1 MKRVKV
7 SNNVIRRLPRYLR
20 KLDEL
25 SESGVDKISSRQLGD
40 LLGLTSSQVRQD
52 FNCFGEFGQQG
63 YGYNV
68 AALRAQIAGIMGM
81 ERGFT
86 AILVGVGNI
95 GRAMMENF
103 CFADWGVKL
112 AAAFDIKPAL
122 IGTEFNGVHIYGMDE
137 LESYLAE
144 HDTDIAVLTVPKT
157 AAIPVTERLTKSGI
171 DKISSRQLG
180 DLLGLTSSQVRQDFN
195 CFGEFGQQGYG
206 YNVAALR
213 AQIAGIMGMERGFT
227 AILVG
232 VGNIGR
238 ALMENFC
245 FADWG
250 VRLAAAFD
258 IKPALIGTE
267 YNGVHIYGMDE
278 LESYL
283 AEHETDIAVLT
294 VPKTAAIPVT
304 ERLTK
309 SGIDAIWNF
318 TNVELTEPNS
328 STIVENVHFS
338 DSLLSLSYYV
348 AERRD
353 ETAAKAA
360 REEK

>member
-1 MKRVKV
+1 M

-63 YGYNV
+63 YGYNI
-68 AALRAQIAGIMGM
+68 AALRAQIAGILGM

-103 CFADWGVKL
+103 CFSDWGVKL
-112 AAAFDIKPAL
+112 AAAFDVKPAL
-122 IGTEFNGVHIYGMDE
+122 IGTAYRGVHIYSMDE
-137 LESYLAE
+137 LEKYLRE
-144 HDTDIAVLTVPKT
+144 NKTDIAVLTVPKT
-157 AAIPVTERLTKSGI
+157 AAVPVTERLT
-171 DKISSRQLG
+171 
-180 DLLGLTSSQVRQDFN
+180 V
-195 CFGEFGQQGYG
+195 
-206 YNVAALR
+206 
-213 AQIAGIMGMERGFT
+213 
-227 AILVG
+227 
-232 VGNIGR
+232 
-238 ALMENFC
+238 
-245 FADWG
+245 
-250 VRLAAAFD
+250 
-258 IKPALIGTE
+258 
-267 YNGVHIYGMDE
+267 
-278 LESYL
+278 
-283 AEHETDIAVLT
+283 
-294 VPKTAAIPVT
+294 
-304 ERLTK
+304 

-338 DSLLSLSYYV
+338 DSLLSLSYFV

-353 ETAAKAA
+353 EAAAKAA

>member
-1 MKRVKV
+1 M

-25 SESGVDKISSRQLGD
+25 SESGVDKISSRQLGE

-95 GRAMMENF
+95 GRALMENF

-171 DKISSRQLG
+171 D
-180 DLLGLTSSQVRQDFN
+180 
-195 CFGEFGQQGYG
+195 
-206 YNVAALR
+206 
-213 AQIAGIMGMERGFT
+213 
-227 AILVG
+227 
-232 VGNIGR
+232 
-238 ALMENFC
+238 
-245 FADWG
+245 
-250 VRLAAAFD
+250 
-258 IKPALIGTE
+258 
-267 YNGVHIYGMDE
+267 
-278 LESYL
+278 
-283 AEHETDIAVLT
+283 
-294 VPKTAAIPVT
+294 
-304 ERLTK
+304 
-309 SGIDAIWNF
+309 AIWNF

-353 ETAAKAA
+353 ESAAKAA